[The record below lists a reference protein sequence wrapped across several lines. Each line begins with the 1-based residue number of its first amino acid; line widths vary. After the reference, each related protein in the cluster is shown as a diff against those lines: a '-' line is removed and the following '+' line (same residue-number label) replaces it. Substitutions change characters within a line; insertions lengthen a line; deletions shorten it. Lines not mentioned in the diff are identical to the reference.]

1 MSLARLVAPGAREV
15 GEVPHA
21 GAVVVTPASG
31 PQPVVDLVLLGG
43 GGAAVAVLHRL
54 AVALVEARPPAAGAA
69 CPPASVVVVDP
80 VDRLATRPADR
91 TWCSWWDLGDP
102 LLAAVEPAVSASWA
116 RLEVVGADGRHR
128 ALDLGDLRY
137 VMVRSQDLY
146 REAARAVERA
156 GAAGLLE
163 VRHVAAEAT
172 ASVVEGD
179 AVLVTTGAGPVR
191 ARVALDSRPT
201 PPVRAAATTLLQ
213 HFRGEVVLTAAS
225 TGPVGGSAPAEALLM
240 DFRVPQPAAGLAFGY
255 RLPTPDG
262 RALVEYTEFSPA
274 VLDDAGYAAALA
286 AYRDLAVPGAVR
298 EDGAHGEQGVIVMSD
313 AVHAATDGART
324 VRLGG
329 AGGAVRG
336 STGYAFAAMQR
347 QAAALACAVVAARAA
362 GAPLTAAALVPPRA
376 YPRRHAWMDALVLR
390 ALADGSLDG
399 AAFFP
404 RLFARNPPQR
414 VLRFLDG
421 ASTPRE
427 ELALMATAPLLTML
441 RAALL
446 DAAWRLSRAAAARRR
461 TGSRRRP
468 PRR

>member
-1 MSLARLVAPGAREV
+1 M
-15 GEVPHA
+15 
-21 GAVVVTPASG
+21 VVTPAPGS
-31 PQPVVDLVLLGG
+31 QPVVDLVLLGG

-54 AVALVEARPPAAGAA
+54 AVALLEVGPPAAGAA
-69 CPPASVVVVDP
+69 SPPVSVVVVDP

-91 TWCSWWDLGDP
+91 TWCSWWSVDDP

-116 RLEVVGADGRHR
+116 RLGIVGADGHHQV
-128 ALDLGDLRY
+128 LDLGDLRY

-146 REAARAVERA
+146 REAARAVDRA
-156 GAAGLLE
+156 TSAGLLA
-163 VRHVAAEAT
+163 VRHVAAQAT
-172 ASVVEGD
+172 ASGVEGD
-179 AVLVTTGAGPVR
+179 SVLVTTGAGPVR
-191 ARVALDSRPT
+191 AGVALDSRPT
-201 PPVRAAATTLLQ
+201 EPARGAASTLLQ
-213 HFRGEVVLTAAS
+213 HFRGEVVLTA
-225 TGPVGGSAPAEALLM
+225 PPAEPVQALLM
-240 DFRVPQPAAGLAFGY
+240 DFRVPQPASGLAFGY

-274 VLDDAGYAAALA
+274 VLDDAGYTAALA

-298 EDGAHGEQGVIVMSD
+298 EDGAHAEQGVIVMSD

-347 QAAALACAVVAARAA
+347 QAAALASAVVAARAA
-362 GAPLTAAALVPPRA
+362 GVPLTAAALAPPRP
-376 YPRRHAWMDALVLR
+376 YPRRHAWMDAVVLR
-390 ALADGSLDG
+390 ALVDGSLEG

-427 ELALMATAPLLTML
+427 ELALMSTAPLLTMV

-446 DAAWRLSRAAAARRR
+446 DAAWRLSRAAGARRR
-461 TGSRRRP
+461 TGSR
-468 PRR
+468 